1 MVDVPQR
8 RPARGTRLRPVGDG
22 ELELRY
28 RVVHGYRRAFRM
40 AA

>member
-1 MVDVPQR
+1 MVDVPPR
-8 RPARGTRLRPVGDG
+8 RPVRAVRLRPVGDG
-22 ELELRY
+22 ELELQY